1 MIYDLIILI
10 IKNSNR
16 SFALGVISLL
26 TFLLLTMYYLD
37 MYPSLPTLRPASM
50 TSHNDVE
57 LLRHRHLAENEIL
70 ESSQFVSY
78 DSILQD
84 NFSFNINGS
93 DVMVF
98 LHIQK
103 TGENTLE
110 CQFLRESIWPWI
122 HKWDLNTRHPKFR

>member
-1 MIYDLIILI
+1 
-10 IKNSNR
+10 
-16 SFALGVISLL
+16 
-26 TFLLLTMYYLD
+26 MYYLD

-50 TSHNDVE
+50 TSHKNVE

-103 TGENTLE
+103 TGETEYL
-110 CQFLRESIWPWI
+110 
-122 HKWDLNTRHPKFR
+122 